1 MKTILIQGGTDGMGR
16 ALADD
21 FLKKGNEVIIVGYS
35 QEKGKQ
41 FLQFAKQH
49 NATKRATFIQA
60 DLSLV
65 SENERVIN
73 EVAAKV
79 NKLDK
84 VFFFAANQGFRKEP
98 NKTKDG
104 FEHTFALYYISRFIL
119 SYGLAPLLEKSDEPI
134 VFNVSAPG
142 MKGNIQWDNLQ
153 LFHSF
158 ESFKAMRN
166 GSRLNDLLAV
176 KFAKTHSSIRT
187 ILYNP
192 WLVRTTGSSVA
203 FGNRMLKA
211 FMAIMYKFKGKTVEE
226 AILPIIQLVEQPFS
240 QGLTAYIKGK
250 PIDLS
255 MDTYNP
261 LNADR
266 LHEATLKLLSQKVKH
281 DYERK

>member
-1 MKTILIQGGTDGMGR
+1 
-16 ALADD
+16 
-21 FLKKGNEVIIVGYS
+21 
-35 QEKGKQ
+35 
-41 FLQFAKQH
+41 
-49 NATKRATFIQA
+49 
-60 DLSLV
+60 LV

-79 NKLDK
+79 NKLDN

-98 NKTKDG
+98 IKTKDG
-104 FEHTFALYYISRFIL
+104 FEHTFALYYI

-134 VFNVSAPG
+134 VFNVSPPG

-153 LFHSF
+153 LFLSF

-176 KFAKTHSSIRT
+176 KFVKTHSSIRT

-192 WLVRTTGSSVA
+192 WLVRTNGSSVA

-211 FMAIMYKFKGKTVEE
+211 FMTIMYKFKGKTVEE

-250 PIDLS
+250 SIDLS